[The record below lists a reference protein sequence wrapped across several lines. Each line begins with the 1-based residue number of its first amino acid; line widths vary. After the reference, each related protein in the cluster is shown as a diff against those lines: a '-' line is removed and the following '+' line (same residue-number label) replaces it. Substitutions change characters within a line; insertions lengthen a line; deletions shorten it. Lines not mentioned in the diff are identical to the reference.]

1 MALEVNG
8 LRNDLAEAIYGVPL
22 DRIQQEI
29 HSGGGGGWRDCILPA
44 KGYTQTKNEC
54 RVGRKHKYRSLRIL
68 EWRKQEEV

>member
-29 HSGGGGGWRDCILPA
+29 HSGGGGGGEIASYQRRD
-44 KGYTQTKNEC
+44 T
-54 RVGRKHKYRSLRIL
+54 
-68 EWRKQEEV
+68 RKQKTNVESVGSINTEVSVY